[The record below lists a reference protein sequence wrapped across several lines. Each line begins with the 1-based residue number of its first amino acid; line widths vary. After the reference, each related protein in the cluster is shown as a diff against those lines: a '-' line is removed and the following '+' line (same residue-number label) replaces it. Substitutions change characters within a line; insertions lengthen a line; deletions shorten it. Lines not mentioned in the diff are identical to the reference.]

1 MYRTSSGNKER
12 EKENQRNYK
21 ADAIH
26 EDIFD
31 FQLCFA
37 LPLEQLEQILDIRDI
52 RVFCLWK

>member
-37 LPLEQLEQILDIRDI
+37 LRTIRANSGHQGY
-52 RVFCLWK
+52 